1 MIIPLVLAAAAPL
14 GAQRAVPKPDIVFE
28 ASITELQDGLA
39 KGRYT
44 SAQLV
49 DAYLA
54 RIAAYDQKGPAL
66 NAMVRL
72 NPRARADAAARDAER
87 KAGRVRGPLH
97 GIPIIL
103 KDNYNTA
110 DIPTTGA
117 SIALAGLVPPKDA
130 FQVRKLRDAGAVIIG
145 KANMHELAAG
155 ITTIASLGGQTCNPY
170 DPDRYPGGSSG
181 GTAVAVAASF
191 AAIAWGSDTCG
202 SIRIPSAFQNLFGL
216 RPTKGLSSI
225 DGIIPLSHTQD
236 VGGPLAR
243 TVMDLA
249 IGLDA
254 TVGPDPADTA
264 TRILD
269 GKTLPSFVRSL
280 DTSSLRGTRL
290 GVLTSYFGTESDD
303 QEAGRVV
310 RAAID
315 RLKARGAEVVEVS
328 IPGLDSVVNNAS
340 VINYEFKYDLIDY
353 LSQNRGAPVTGLQ
366 DILDKGLFHTELEGT
381 FRRRNAS
388 GTRDSDAY
396 RAALRRRTRARDIV
410 VGFLDANRLD
420 AIVYPTMRR
429 KPSIIGEGQAGSTC
443 TLSAVTG
450 LPAISMP
457 AGFTPDS
464 LPLGVELLGRPLA
477 DARLV
482 SFAYDYEQSTRP
494 RRAPSTT
501 PPLIDG
507 RGPRPDSIVA
517 TATANGVT
525 VRGRFRFDRGTRRLD
540 YNVNVAGIAPAQLLA
555 VSLDRGTVNGNTGM
569 LRRLIGPQSSLSTQG
584 SLELRTSERSDLLSG
599 RMYLTV
605 FTTTRPTGAVRTLLA
620 IPGGMRATSPFA
632 SGVEAISFL
641 GDTLRTLPLSAEVR
655 ARYERQL
662 AEARAAYERAPT
674 DADSI
679 IWYGRRLAYV
689 GRIREAIDVY
699 TRGIALY
706 PDNPWLYRH
715 RGHRYISVREIDRA
729 IADLERAANLVQGK
743 PDVVEPDGQP
753 NARNMPIGTLHSNID
768 YHLAL
773 AYYLKGDYERALP
786 IYRREVKES
795 RNDDRLVSIS
805 HWLYMSLRR
814 LKRDTEAADVLKPI
828 RRDMNVIE
836 NGTYQRLLLMYKG
849 ELPQDSVLT
858 VGPNGEM
865 SVTDATAAYG
875 VGNWHLYNGR
885 AAEAEQIF
893 KRILAGG
900 QWGAFGYIAAEA
912 ELARNK
918 PRGRDNGMPRG
929 RDGR

>member
-1 MIIPLVLAAAAPL
+1 MTGNRWPVALLVLTALTAPL
-14 GAQRAVPKPDIVFE
+14 DAQRLAPKTDVVFE
-28 ASITELQDGLA
+28 ASITELQGGMTS
-39 KGRYT
+39 GRYT
-44 SAQLV
+44 SVQLV

-54 RIAAYDQKGPAL
+54 RIAAYDAQGPAL
-66 NAMVRL
+66 TSMVRL

-87 KAGRVRGPLH
+87 TAGRVRGPLH

-110 DIPTTGA
+110 DMPTTGG
-117 SIALAGLVPPKDA
+117 SIALAGLVPPRDA

-243 TVMDLA
+243 SVMDLA

-254 TVGPDPADTA
+254 TVGPDPADSA
-264 TRILD
+264 TRILE
-269 GKTLPSFVRSL
+269 GKPLPGFVRAL
-280 DTSSLRGTRL
+280 DTASLRGKRF
-290 GVLTSYFGTESDD
+290 GILTSQFGQDNDD
-303 QEAGRVV
+303 QEAARIV
-310 RAAID
+310 RSAID
-315 RLKARGAEVVEVS
+315 RMKARGAEFVDAS
-328 IPGLDSVVNNAS
+328 IPGLDSIANGAG

-353 LSQNRGAPVTGLQ
+353 LSHNPGAPVKGLA
-366 DILDKGLFHTELEGT
+366 DILAKGLFHTELEAT
-381 FRRRNAS
+381 FRRREAS
-388 GTRDSDAY
+388 GTRDNEAY
-396 RAALRRRTRARDIV
+396 RTALRRRIEAREMV
-410 VGFLDANRLD
+410 LKYLDANRLD
-420 AIVYPTMRR
+420 ALVYPTIRR
-429 KPSIIGEGQAGSTC
+429 KPAFIGESQAGSTC
-443 TLSAVTG
+443 QLSAVTG
-450 LPAISMP
+450 LPAMSMP
-457 AGFTPDS
+457 AGFTTDS
-464 LPLGVELLGRPLA
+464 LPLAIELLARPLD

-482 SFAYDYEQSTRP
+482 AFAYDYEQSTRP
-494 RRAPSTT
+494 RRPPSTT
-501 PPLIDG
+501 PPLVDG
-507 RGPRPDSIVA
+507 RAPRPDTMLVSA
-517 TATANGVT
+517 AANGAAA
-525 VRGRFRFDRGTRRLD
+525 RGRFRYDRSTRTLE
-540 YNVNVAGIAPAQLLA
+540 YSVTLSGVAPARLLA
-555 VSLDRGTVNGNTGM
+555 VGLERGTTTDKTGI
-569 LRRLIGPQSSLSTQG
+569 LRRLAGPGGPLSIQG
-584 SLELRTSERSDLLSG
+584 SLKLRTPERADLLSG
-599 RMYLTV
+599 RLYLTV
-605 FTTTRPTGAVRTLLA
+605 YTTDQPTGALRAA
-620 IPGGMRATSPFA
+620 IVAPSGLRASSQYPPGI
-632 SGVEAISFL
+632 EAISFL
-641 GDTLRTLPLSAEVR
+641 GDTLRALPLSAETR

-662 AEARAAYERAPT
+662 AEARAAYERTPT
-674 DADSI
+674 NADSI
-679 IWYGRRLAYV
+679 IWYGRRLAYL
-689 GRIREAIDVY
+689 GRNRDAIDVY
-699 TRGIALY
+699 SRGIALH
-706 PDNPWLYRH
+706 PSNPWLYRH
-715 RGHRYISVREIDRA
+715 RGHRFISVRELDRA
-729 IADLERAANLVQGK
+729 IADLERAAKLVEGK
-743 PDVVEPDGQP
+743 PDEVEPDGQP

-773 AYYLKGDYERALP
+773 AYYLKGDFARALP
-786 IYRREVKES
+786 IYRREVQNS

-805 HWLYMSLRR
+805 HWLYMSFRR
-814 LKRDTEAADVLKPI
+814 LGRTAEAADVLKPI

-858 VGPNGEM
+858 VGPSGEM

-885 AAEAEQIF
+885 TAEADAIF

-912 ELARNK
+912 ELAR
-918 PRGRDNGMPRG
+918 RRR
-929 RDGR
+929 

>member
-1 MIIPLVLAAAAPL
+1 MLLVSVILAAPL
-14 GAQRAVPKPDIVFE
+14 SAQRKPDIVFE
-28 ASITELQDGLA
+28 ASITELQNGM
-39 KGRYT
+39 KSGRYT

-54 RIAAYDQKGPAL
+54 RIAAYDQRGPAL
-66 NAMVRL
+66 NAMIRV
-72 NPRARADAAARDAER
+72 NPRARAEAAALDTER
-87 KAGRVRGPLH
+87 RAGKVRGPLH

-110 DIPTTGA
+110 DMPTSGG
-117 SIALAGLVPPKDA
+117 SIALATLVPPRDA
-130 FQVRKLRDAGAVIIG
+130 YQVRKLREAGAVIIG

-181 GTAVAVAASF
+181 GTAVAVAASY

-202 SIRIPSAFQNLFGL
+202 SIRIPSTFQNLFGL

-254 TVGPDPADTA
+254 TIGPDPADSA
-264 TRILD
+264 TRIL
-269 GKTLPSFVRSL
+269 GGNAPPSFVRGL
-280 DTSSLRGTRL
+280 DTASLKGTRL

-303 QEAGRVV
+303 REAGRVV

-315 RLKARGAEVVEVS
+315 KLKARGAEIVDAT

-353 LSQNRGAPVTGLQ
+353 LSRAGGAPVASLA
-366 DILDKGLFHTELEGT
+366 DLLSKGLYHTELEQN
-381 FRRRNAS
+381 FRRRDSS

-396 RAALRRRTRARDIV
+396 RAALRRRDQARDMV
-410 VGFLDANRLD
+410 VKFLDANRLD
-420 AIVYPTMRR
+420 ALVYPTMRR
-429 KPSIIGEGQAGSTC
+429 KPAIIGEAQGGSTC
-443 TLSAVTG
+443 QLSAVTG

-457 AGFTPDS
+457 AGFSPDS

-482 SFAYDYEQSTRP
+482 SFAYDYEQATRP
-494 RRAPSTT
+494 RRPPSTT
-501 PPLIDG
+501 PPLVDG
-507 RGPRPDSIVA
+507 RAPQPDSVVA
-517 TATANGVT
+517 SAAGNGVSA
-525 VRGRFRFDRGTRRLD
+525 RGRFRFDRTTRTLD
-540 YNVNVAGIAPAQLLA
+540 YAVSVAGIPADKIVA
-555 VSLDRGTVNGNTGM
+555 VSLDRGTSIANTGM
-569 LRRLIGPQSSLSTQG
+569 LRRLAGPGGASDRAPLNVQG
-584 SLELRTSERSDLLSG
+584 ALKLRTAERADLLNG

-605 FTTTRPTGAVRTLLA
+605 YTADRPAQPARALLA
-620 IPGGMRATSPFA
+620 IPGALRASSPYPA
-632 SGVEAISFL
+632 GIEAISFL
-641 GDTLRTLPLSAEVR
+641 GDTLRTLPLSAETR

-662 AEARAAYERAPT
+662 AEARFAYERAPT
-674 DADSI
+674 NADSI
-679 IWYGRRLAYV
+679 IWYGRRLAYL
-689 GRIREAIDVY
+689 GRNRDAIDVY
-699 TRGIALY
+699 TRGIALH
-706 PDNPWLYRH
+706 PNNPWLYRH
-715 RGHRYISVREIDRA
+715 RGHRYVTVRELDRA
-729 IADLERAANLVQGK
+729 IADLEKAAKLVEGK
-743 PDVVEPDGQP
+743 PDEVEPDGQP

-773 AYYLKGDYERALP
+773 AHYLKGDFERALP
-786 IYRREVKES
+786 IYRREVKNA

-814 LKRDTEAADVLKPI
+814 LHRDAEAAEVLRPI
-828 RRDMNVIE
+828 RRDMNVVE

-849 ELPQDSVLT
+849 ELPSDSVLT

-885 AAEAEQIF
+885 TTEAEAIF
-893 KRILAGG
+893 RRILAGG

-912 ELARNK
+912 ELARRK
-918 PRGRDNGMPRG
+918 R
-929 RDGR
+929 